1 MSWIRRDFLIGGAGA
16 LAYMRGVR
24 INAAPRFP
32 DNPFKLG
39 VASGEPTQDGFVLWT
54 RLAPFPFD
62 EMSGMPLE
70 PVVVE
75 WQVSSDEGMSKVVAK
90 GSTIADPTMG
100 HSIHVEV
107 SGLEPHRYY
116 WYQFRTGS
124 EISPKGR
131 TRTLPMAGGSIDAAR
146 IGVVSCQKYEDGYFT
161 GFRHLSRENIDL
173 VVHLGD
179 YIYEKKGKFYKTRTH
194 HGGTCY
200 TLEEYRARYA
210 QYKMDADLQAAHAAH
225 PWAVSFDDHEVVN
238 DYAGADEGNSDP
250 TDEMTYRRTA
260 AYQAYYENMPLRRS
274 AIPNGPYIKLF
285 RRLHFGNLLAINI
298 LDTRQYRSEQ
308 PCYAGKK
315 VERCD
320 EVFDQKAAMLG
331 KAQEKWLYDG
341 LRSSSTRWNTLAQQV
356 IVAPRQLS
364 ENRYSMDKWDG
375 YEIPRRRL
383 IGALGDGHVSNPII
397 LSGDNHRHWVAEL
410 KSKPEDQETPVIA
423 TEYIG
428 GSIASRGDGSEMT
441 NSGRRIL
448 KLNPHFKYFCDQRGY
463 LLCTIT
469 PAQWRTDYRIMPYVE
484 RPGAPIETRISFVTE
499 NGRPGA
505 IQV

>member
-1 MSWIRRDFLIGGAGA
+1 MGGAT
-16 LAYMRGVR
+16 
-24 INAAPRFP
+24 INAAPRFL

-54 RLAPFPFD
+54 RLAPSPFD

-70 PVVVE
+70 PVAVE
-75 WQVSSDEGMSKVVAK
+75 WQVTSDEGMSKVVAK
-90 GSTIADPTMG
+90 GSAIADPTMG
-100 HSIHVEV
+100 HSVHVGV
-107 SGLEPHRYY
+107 SGLEPHRHY
-116 WYQFRTGS
+116 WYRFRAGG

-131 TRTLPMAGGSIDAAR
+131 TRTLPAAGGGVDVAR
-146 IGVVSCQKYEDGYFT
+146 IGVVSCQKYEHGYFT
-161 GFRHLSRENIDL
+161 GFQHLSREDIDL

-179 YIYEKKGKFYKTRTH
+179 YIYEKKGKFNQPRTH

-225 PWAVSFDDHEVVN
+225 PWAVSFDDHEVAN
-238 DYAGADEGNSDP
+238 DYAGADEGNGDP
-250 TDEMTYRRTA
+250 ADEMTGRRIA
-260 AYQAYYENMPLRRS
+260 AYQAYYENMPLRR
-274 AIPNGPYIKLF
+274 AAKPNGPYIRLF
-285 RRLHFGNLLAINI
+285 RRLHFGNLLEINM
-298 LDTRQYRSEQ
+298 LDTRQYRTVQ

-331 KAQEKWLYDG
+331 MAQEKWLYDG
-341 LRSSSTRWNTLAQQV
+341 LGVSSARWNAIAQQV
-356 IVAPRQLS
+356 IVVPRQLA

-375 YEIPRRRL
+375 YEMPRRRL
-383 IGALGDGHVSNPII
+383 IGALEERRVSNPII
-397 LSGDNHRHWVAEL
+397 LSGDNHRHYVAEL

-441 NSGRRIL
+441 NYGRRVL

-463 LLCTIT
+463 LVCTIT
-469 PAQWRTDYRIMPYVE
+469 PTQWRTDYRVMIYVE
-484 RPGAPIETRISFVTE
+484 RPGAPVETRVSFATQD
-499 NGRPGA
+499 GRPGA
-505 IQV
+505 TKV